1 LKWHEFD
8 WKSYIAKDIQPEDLA
23 DPITRFGIHL
33 IRSNEIGV
41 NRTVPDNRYLDTEKT
56 DSSFKKV
63 KQKN

>member
-1 LKWHEFD
+1 MKWHEFD
-8 WKSYIAKDIQPEDLA
+8 WKSYIAKDIRPEDLA

-56 DSSFKKV
+56 DSS
-63 KQKN
+63 